1 MRTRTLHLLSFTL
14 FVAQVVIAQGSKPV
28 TDTAPVPPAIA
39 AAKKVFVSNAGA
51 DDDSGKIFSTG
62 PDHCYSEFYR
72 QVQALN
78 QYEIVSSPLEADL
91 VFEVNMTFS
100 PPHELMGGGKSKALV
115 RVRILDPKT
124 QIILWAFYR
133 RPAGANLRRTFGK
146 NLDKAITQITADLKA
161 VTETPSTVRP

>member
-1 MRTRTLHLLSFTL
+1 ML

-28 TDTAPVPPAIA
+28 TDTALVPPAIA

-51 DDDSGKIFSTG
+51 DDDSGKTFSTG
-62 PDHCYSEFYR
+62 PDHCYSEFFR

-78 QYEIVSSPLEADL
+78 RYEIVSSPLEADL

-100 PPHELMGGGKSKALV
+100 PPPVSSWGGSKSDALV

-124 QIILWAFYR
+124 QIVLWAFYR
-133 RPAGANLRRTFGK
+133 RPVKANLQRTGK